1 MNIISASELAQIQSD
16 VAAAACDKDCVIQRA
31 TTSNDGYGSQ
41 TETYSPVATVK
52 AGMTQPSGGMLQNY
66 AYAIQ
71 DLAAWQVK
79 FAVGTDVRERDH
91 LVIDGQTLEVHVI
104 LTPRSYQGLLT
115 VIAAELK

>member
-1 MNIISASELAQIQSD
+1 MNVISASELAQIQSD

-31 TTSNDGYGSQ
+31 TISNDGYGSQ
-41 TETYSPVATVK
+41 TETYSTVATVK

-104 LTPRSYQGLLT
+104 LDPRSYMGLLT